1 MSWCFGLTGRGV
13 AICRRMSSSTM
24 SFGLIAAKTA
34 WALWL
39 CPQKKWM
46 GIFVLHWHT
55 QDLYEFTQTC
65 TECTVPNCAFAG
77 GGDLTTRYFWRSND
91 NTQFGS
97 FVAKRPWVKRELAWE
112 MLVVGVQ
119 GCRKVSEM
127 KTCFLF
133 QHNFVSKG
141 VHILQCTHPIGAT
154 STRCPLMLDHP
165 KVQVFSEIC
174 SEFLWCVTVSPFL
187 PHVKRCHWLGGLLR
201 VV

>member
-1 MSWCFGLTGRGV
+1 ME
-13 AICRRMSSSTM
+13 
-24 SFGLIAAKTA
+24 
-34 WALWL
+34 
-39 CPQKKWM
+39 
-46 GIFVLHWHT
+46 IFVLHRHT
-55 QDLYEFTQTC
+55 QDLNEFAQT
-65 TECTVPNCAFAG
+65 CTVPNCAFAG

-112 MLVVGVQ
+112 MLVVGVR

-165 KVQVFSEIC
+165 KVQFFSEIC
-174 SEFLWCVTVSPFL
+174 SEFLWCVTSFAAREEVPLAGWSTPCCLVEERLWVSSCPWI
-187 PHVKRCHWLGGLLR
+187 RHWWSGDWVNSLDWGRRLQNVFGNR
-201 VV
+201 NHNSF